1 MIYGKVCQRMALLA
15 AAILFIVMSTFR
27 YQLVGLF
34 VTPEEQ
40 HVAELAAQVMIVL
53 CIILPIQNSAVVLSG
68 CLRGAGDTKFVAKI
82 MMLSVMIVRPVCT
95 FLAVSV
101 FKVGLVGAWIS
112 SLIDIALRQL
122 TSYLRF
128 SHGQWT
134 KIRV

>member
-1 MIYGKVCQRMALLA
+1 
-15 AAILFIVMSTFR
+15 
-27 YQLVGLF
+27 
-34 VTPEEQ
+34 
-40 HVAELAAQVMIVL
+40 
-53 CIILPIQNSAVVLSG
+53 
-68 CLRGAGDTKFVAKI
+68 